1 MFDILLAVIPG
12 DREPVQHPKTLISL
26 ARNVP
31 ESDQVLLNR
40 RQLGDRRR
48 PE

>member
-12 DREPVQHPKTLISL
+12 DRGPVQHPEMLISL

-40 RQLGDRRR
+40 RQLGVRRR
-48 PE
+48 LE